1 MKTIILLHGAIGAN
15 DQLEPLAK
23 ELIQQGFQV
32 FSFNFSGHGK
42 MPFQNKFSIE
52 QFATELEQFIATQ
65 QLEKPNV
72 FGYSMGGYVALYL
85 AHKQPTLL
93 GNIITLGT
101 KFEWTPEIAQKETK
115 MLDAKTILEKVPK
128 FAEDLK
134 TRHGNDWELLLSKTA
149 DMMIGLGNKNA
160 LALND
165 YGTIEN
171 KVLIGLADKDSMVSL
186 AETTAVYKQ
195 LKNGTMYMLPN
206 TKHPIETVNVSSL
219 AKIINDLIKKK
230 THSLVSLFFDYDF
243 DLCE

>member
-230 THSLVSLFFDYDF
+230 TH
-243 DLCE
+243 

>member
-23 ELIQQGFQV
+23 ELTQQGYQV

-42 MPFQNKFSIE
+42 MPFQKNFDIK
-52 QFATELEQFIATQ
+52 QFALELEQFIITQ
-65 QLEKPNV
+65 QLVKPTI

-85 AHKQPTLL
+85 AHRQPTLL

-115 MLDAKTILEKVPK
+115 MLDAKTILEKVSK

-134 TRHGNDWELLLSKTA
+134 TRHGDEWELLLSKTA
-149 DMMIGLGNKNA
+149 EMMRSLGTKNA

-165 YGTIEN
+165 YTTIEN
-171 KVLIGLADKDSMVSL
+171 KILIGIADKDTMVSL
-186 AETTAVYKQ
+186 AETTAVCKQ
-195 LKNGTMYMLPN
+195 LKNGAMYMLPN
-206 TKHPIETVNVSSL
+206 TKHPIESVNVGL
-219 AKIINDLIKKK
+219 LGKIIGELN
-230 THSLVSLFFDYDF
+230 
-243 DLCE
+243 

>member
-15 DQLEPLAK
+15 DQLEPLVK
-23 ELIQQGFQV
+23 ELTQKDFQV

-42 MPFQNKFSIE
+42 KSFQNNFGIE
-52 QFATELEQFIATQ
+52 QFANELEQFIATHH
-65 QLEKPNV
+65 LEKPNV

-134 TRHGNDWELLLSKTA
+134 TRHGNEWELLLSKTA
-149 DMMIGLGNKNA
+149 EMMLSLGTNNV

-165 YGTIEN
+165 YTTIEN
-171 KVLIGLADKDSMVSL
+171 KILIGLADKDTMVSL

-195 LKNGTMYMLPN
+195 LKNSAMYMLPN
-206 TKHPIETVNVSSL
+206 TKHPIETVNVSL
-219 AKIINDLIKKK
+219 LGKIIGE
-230 THSLVSLFFDYDF
+230 F
-243 DLCE
+243 

>member
-1 MKTIILLHGAIGAN
+1 MQTIILLHGAIGAK

-23 ELIQQGFQV
+23 ELVQQNVQV

-42 MPFQNKFSIE
+42 IPFQKNFGIE
-52 QFATELEQFIATQ
+52 QFALELEQFIATQ
-65 QLEKPNV
+65 QLKKPNI

-101 KFEWTPEIAQKETK
+101 KFEWTPEIAEKETK
-115 MLDAKTILEKVPK
+115 LLDAKTIQEKVPK

-149 DMMIGLGNKNA
+149 EMMRSLGVNNA
-160 LALND
+160 LSLND
-165 YGTIEN
+165 YTAIEN

-195 LKNGTMYMLPN
+195 LKNGAMYMLPN
-206 TKHPIETVNVSSL
+206 TKHPIESVNVGL
-219 AKIINDLIKKK
+219 LLKIIIDLKYKE
-230 THSLVSLFFDYDF
+230 TD
-243 DLCE
+243 